1 MFTCQC
7 QDANNSPVV
16 SSLNLSDG
24 VSNNDGVLQCFGS
37 FGDIRTGSTVTSSA
51 GPGQTQLPARDVQT
65 KTGFGQTCTA
75 SLVQERN
82 LLGLCSS
89 GPGQVDT
96 ASVIDLNVCLTN
108 LNGVLSGASG
118 GNAISSC
125 SGCTL
130 TGSTFACICRDS
142 IGNPRSAS
150 IDLNTVIGNRAGVLN
165 CYGRFGQ
172 IVED

>member
-1 MFTCQC
+1 MFLRVHVAKKRLCVR
-7 QDANNSPVV
+7 NS
-16 SSLNLSDG
+16 
-24 VSNNDGVLQCFGS
+24 
-37 FGDIRTGSTVTSSA
+37 
-51 GPGQTQLPARDVQT
+51 ARDVQT

-150 IDLNTVIGNRAGVLN
+150 IDLNTVRSDTHSIRQGQPTSDTFSSTQVIGNRAGVLN